1 MVENMVTFKQS
12 IKAIND
18 ASNDTRLTI
27 VERGFYKWIST
38 QNRHRHLFIHNN
50 HSFNPSLKIDQKH
63 KR

>member
-1 MVENMVTFKQS
+1 MVTFKQS

-27 VERGFYKWIST
+27 VERGFYKWLST
-38 QNRHRHLFIHNN
+38 QNRHRHLFIFKKPWRGSI
-50 HSFNPSLKIDQKH
+50 SFKINQKY

>member
-1 MVENMVTFKQS
+1 MVTFKQS

-38 QNRHRHLFIHNN
+38 QNRHRHLFIFQKSYFHPI
-50 HSFNPSLKIDQKH
+50 SFKIDQKH